1 MSIFTE
7 LGVKTFIHAGGTK
20 TTHGGTRMHED
31 VLKAI
36 VEASKC
42 FVDVRELNCA
52 IGKYIAKI
60 SGAEAGMV
68 TSGAASGL
76 VLSMAACMT
85 GTDIVKVLSLPN
97 AEKMKNELIIQKI
110 HRGAYS
116 HMYTF
121 SGAKF
126 IEIGDING
134 CLAEELNSAIG
145 EKTAA
150 IAYLLGPRILPIG
163 LSLPEVV
170 EIAHSKN
177 IPVIL
182 DAAAMLP
189 PKSNLS
195 KYIQQ
200 GADLVVFS
208 GGKFIHGPQA
218 TGLLFGRKDLIEAAI
233 ANASPNHSIG
243 RPHKVSKEDMIGL
256 YVALKRLMEVD
267 EEELI
272 KKYINILTPILE
284 EIKGIEGLQVD
295 IVSDDV
301 NYNVPNI
308 IINFNDK
315 WKGPTQKQI
324 LKILANGEPPIFM
337 QYFKGINHL
346 AVNPISLQDGE
357 EKIIAK
363 QLYNIFTGHTK

>member
-1 MSIFTE
+1 
-7 LGVKTFIHAGGTK
+7 
-20 TTHGGTRMHED
+20 
-31 VLKAI
+31 
-36 VEASKC
+36 
-42 FVDVRELNCA
+42 
-52 IGKYIAKI
+52 
-60 SGAEAGMV
+60 
-68 TSGAASGL
+68 
-76 VLSMAACMT
+76 
-85 GTDIVKVLSLPN
+85 
-97 AEKMKNELIIQKI
+97 
-110 HRGAYS
+110 
-116 HMYTF
+116 
-121 SGAKF
+121 
-126 IEIGDING
+126 
-134 CLAEELNSAIG
+134 
-145 EKTAA
+145 
-150 IAYLLGPRILPIG
+150 
-163 LSLPEVV
+163 
-170 EIAHSKN
+170 
-177 IPVIL
+177 
-182 DAAAMLP
+182 MLP